1 MKVSCNRSECLPR
14 LGQQGCVLINTLIL
28 ITSYTSRPC
37 RHNTS
42 TWRSGRCNSLRWT
55 TASWQCTPTN
65 RRRNTWARSCG
76 GTYGN
81 TNTSLQLVRG
91 VVVQTKWINL
101 VQKRPHV
108 WNEMHIA
115 SLISF
120 IYLCYVIKC
129 LVLWHCGLLTVFW
142 EFPKSALAARH
153 KAAWLVHQCNF
164 QKTVY

>member
-101 VQKRPHV
+101 VQIETTCME
-108 WNEMHIA
+108 WNAYCIIDIIHLFMLRDKMPCTVA
-115 SLISF
+115 LWVVNCFLRVPQVSLGSEAQGSMAGTP
-120 IYLCYVIKC
+120 V
-129 LVLWHCGLLTVFW
+129 
-142 EFPKSALAARH
+142 
-153 KAAWLVHQCNF
+153 
-164 QKTVY
+164 